1 MKIGYLGP
9 VGTYSYEAACLYAES
24 LDGKF
29 DCVALPNFLAIIDGV
44 EKKTIDRG
52 IIPVENSTHG
62 AVATAMDTL
71 LHVRKSKV
79 CGEITLKIEHCL
91 LGRAKKMEEIRCVYS
106 HEQALEQCSQF
117 FYKTNPHME
126 IIYCASTSQ
135 ACALA
140 LKNGSA
146 YGAVASKSAAQ
157 RYNLTVLAQ
166 KIQDNPFNQTRF
178 LIIGDASPGIT
189 GFDKTSIILAFSDDR
204 PGSLYGVL
212 RSFASRGINLT
223 RIESRPAKHNV
234 GQYIF
239 YIDFQGHQHE
249 AKGHDVL
256 NELETQVS
264 CLKVLGSYPMDNWQK
279 QKTGSANDRLEKSS
293 F

>member
-9 VGTYSYEAACLYAES
+9 VGTYSYEAACLYTEK
-24 LDGKF
+24 LNDKF

-44 EKKTIDRG
+44 EKETLDRG

-71 LHVRKSKV
+71 LHVNKSKV
-79 CGEITLKIEHCL
+79 CGEITLKVEHYL
-91 LGRAKKMEEIRCVYS
+91 LGSAKNMKDIRCVYS

-117 FYKTNPHME
+117 FYKTHPHIE

-140 LKNGSA
+140 LKNGNE
-146 YGAVASKSAAQ
+146 YGAVASKLAAR
-157 RYNLTVLAQ
+157 RYNLNILAQ
-166 KIQDNPFNQTRF
+166 TIQDNPFNQTRF
-178 LIIGDASPGIT
+178 LTIGAVSPEIS
-189 GFDKTSIILAFSDDR
+189 GFDKTSIILAFSDDC

-239 YIDFQGHQHE
+239 YIDFRGHSQDE
-249 AKGHDVL
+249 KGREVL
-256 NELETQVS
+256 SELKTQVS
-264 CLKVLGSYPMDNWQK
+264 WLKVLGSYPIDK
-279 QKTGSANDRLEKSS
+279 QRSKEK
-293 F
+293 